1 MGKRELIGD
10 VDNITSYSVLHN
22 STNVLCRGLPGLSV
36 GENVRLIGEQAKSHV
51 HRYLKM
57 ISEGVNPAFHAWVII
72 ERVMV
77 EVAELKDVS
86 F

>member
-10 VDNITSYSVLHN
+10 VDNITSYSVSHN
-22 STNVLCRGLPGLSV
+22 STNVLFRGLPGLSV
-36 GENVRLIGEQAKSHV
+36 GENVRLIGEQVKSHV
-51 HRYLKM
+51 HRYFKM
-57 ISEGVNPAFHAWVII
+57 INEDVNLALHAWVII

-77 EVAELKDVS
+77 EVAELKDVL